1 MSDDAAAE
9 AEAVAGQTGATD
21 ATGTQPGRVA
31 EDAHPAPTDNSAPR
45 TYKVR
50 HVTTYEYELARDSAY
65 ERGRMTPR
73 DSPSQSVRDTETI
86 VEPDPDVISDSR
98 DVYGNPS
105 YYIEVRSPHTMLR
118 ITKRSIV
125 DVAWPKP
132 DLAHLNQWTVAEAA
146 QLLAEAAPPIDVVE
160 AAEFALPSPQVEI
173 TDAVADYAAKYLPAD
188 APFGDSIFALTQG
201 IFTDFTYKNGVTNV
215 RTTLTELLEL
225 GAGVCQDFAQL
236 AIGCLRH
243 VGLPARYVSGYIET
257 QPPPGK
263 PKLEGSDASHAWTSV
278 LAPDGTWVDID
289 PTNNQFADSRY
300 IVSAWGRDFTDVSPL
315 RGIVYGESTTSTL
328 NVGVDVIRVPE
339 GEVASW

>member
-1 MSDDAAAE
+1 MSDNF
-9 AEAVAGQTGATD
+9 T
-21 ATGTQPGRVA
+21 
-31 EDAHPAPTDNSAPR
+31 PR

-50 HVTTYEYELARDSAY
+50 HVTTYEYDLARDSAY

-73 DSPSQSVRDTETI
+73 DSPSQEVRTTETI
-86 VEPDPDVISDSR
+86 VEPEPDVISETR

-105 YYIEVRSPHTMLR
+105 YYIEVRSPHTVLR
-118 ITKRSIV
+118 ITKRSVV

-132 DLAHLNQWTVAEAA
+132 DLDRLNQWTVAEAA
-146 QLLAEAAPPIDVVE
+146 RMLREACPPVDAVE
-160 AAEFALPSPQVEI
+160 AVEFALPSPLVEI
-173 TDAVADYAAKYLPAD
+173 TDPVRAYAATYLRPET
-188 APFGDSIFALTQG
+188 PFGDAIFALTQG
-201 IFTDFTYKNGVTNV
+201 IFADFTYKNGVTNV

-257 QPPPGK
+257 QSPPGQE
-263 PKLEGSDASHAWTSV
+263 KLEGSDASHAWTSV
-278 LAPDGTWVDID
+278 LAPDGNWVDID

-315 RGIVYGESTTSTL
+315 RGIVYGEATSSSL
-328 NVGVDVIRVPE
+328 NVGVDVIRVTE
-339 GEVASW
+339 GEAASW